1 MAGTGAQ
8 RDWQSIPLNRALENG
23 HDGTCM
29 GDVLSTIKTR
39 KNLFIGV
46 ASLELLSPQG
56 VESHEAKEAAAIFTR

>member
-1 MAGTGAQ
+1 
-8 RDWQSIPLNRALENG
+8 
-23 HDGTCM
+23 M
-29 GDVLSTIKTR
+29 GDVLSTIKTW